1 MNATQSF
8 AEISSRSA
16 AELAEKY
23 LAVRN
28 EPDADERR
36 RTITELWAEDGRH
49 IRQPPEEPAR
59 CSPSGSASSSSP
71 RAGGSRAI
79 TRSSSLGR

>member
-1 MNATQSF
+1 MRPSPLPR
-8 AEISSRSA
+8 SRPGSA

-23 LAVRN
+23 LAVWN

-49 IRQPPEEPAR
+49 IRQPPEEMRRWRPDPG
-59 CSPSGSASSSSP
+59 SP
-71 RAGGSRAI
+71 
-79 TRSSSLGR
+79 